1 RTRANQ
7 TPPARPLFEI
17 HDGGISTGVVG
28 ELGEIDVDIPVG
40 EGNVHVRIP
49 LTHVSEGAEA
59 PLTGSELVPHTVPG
73 DVSEVDALLG
83 AHVWAHADI
92 ETAFTGLSPLISQN
106 HNIARALGMFEL
118 HSRNR
123 PAPQAVGERAAE
135 HAEGQSAAPEAE
147 PPTRDRFKG
156 DCYAG

>member
-1 RTRANQ
+1 
-7 TPPARPLFEI
+7 
-17 HDGGISTGVVG
+17 
-28 ELGEIDVDIPVG
+28 
-40 EGNVHVRIP
+40 P

-73 DVSEVDALLG
+73 DVSEVDVLLG

-123 PAPQAVGERAAE
+123 PAPQAAAE

-156 DCYAG
+156 DCYAGRRCDGRVLARRVLHCHNCKRRFSGRSILRPDGTCEVC